1 MSPCLPRPLPLFE
14 LHPKTPPGCA
24 EDPGGHRP
32 REPLPSRLEWTSAGF
47 LEIPLETTRARRSS
61 SRPDTCPPW
70 SFSHRLPPHLTPSL
84 LYPASSHH
92 YYNTGTGHAHADV
105 TGRQVRTLQSVF
117 KRLSNGDIDRVEGDW
132 KYQLGSG
139 GNKVVTAKQWQEI
152 LANGFV
158 WIDFCCIPQ
167 VRSSRALSD

>member
-1 MSPCLPRPLPLFE
+1 MELFLTASLLISLPP
-14 LHPKTPPGCA
+14 
-24 EDPGGHRP
+24 
-32 REPLPSRLEWTSAGF
+32 
-47 LEIPLETTRARRSS
+47 SS
-61 SRPDTCPPW
+61 S
-70 SFSHRLPPHLTPSL
+70 
-84 LYPASSHH
+84 PASSHHH

-105 TGRQVRTLQSVF
+105 TGRQIRTLQSVF
-117 KRLSNGDIDRVEGDW
+117 TRLSNGEIDRVEGDW

-167 VRSSRALSD
+167 VHFD

>member
-1 MSPCLPRPLPLFE
+1 MDVGGLSRNPTRVLEPVELVAPQPMELVLTASLLISLPP
-14 LHPKTPPGCA
+14 
-24 EDPGGHRP
+24 
-32 REPLPSRLEWTSAGF
+32 
-47 LEIPLETTRARRSS
+47 SS
-61 SRPDTCPPW
+61 S
-70 SFSHRLPPHLTPSL
+70 
-84 LYPASSHH
+84 PASSHHH

-105 TGRQVRTLQSVF
+105 TGRQIRTLQSVF
-117 KRLSNGDIDRVEGDW
+117 KRLSNGEIDRVEGDW

-167 VRSSRALSD
+167 VHFD